1 MLNLIAMLAGILAIL
16 IIAVLI
22 LADDAG
28 LLKDVLSAY
37 AIAILIVG
45 TIGGFVLIGFVLP

>member
-1 MLNLIAMLAGILAIL
+1 MDLITILDVIL
-16 IIAVLI
+16 VILFIAVLI
-22 LADDAG
+22 LIYDAG

-45 TIGGFVLIGFVLP
+45 TIGGFVLIWFVLP